1 MTTVPVV
8 PFAVRRSSDD
18 CSIEKEGFDQGRL
31 VQTVAVELV
40 GRNAMLDGDYD
51 QGRLLRI
58 LRVHVDVLGMQMC
71 D

>member
-1 MTTVPVV
+1 
-8 PFAVRRSSDD
+8 
-18 CSIEKEGFDQGRL
+18 
-31 VQTVAVELV
+31 
-40 GRNAMLDGDYD
+40 MLDGDYD